1 MPLDEPPEDAPAHS
15 PAAGDASDEAPS
27 DDDHTE
33 EPAIAYHA
41 PIHAW
46 DAEDRPR
53 EKLVQHGAQVLSDA
67 ELLALIIGSGTHT
80 SDGPVSAVELG
91 RALTRTFGGSL
102 RGLARREESALTR
115 VAGVGPA
122 KAAKLLAAFEIG
134 RRIEAE
140 HENGDRARVQI
151 AGPEDVAAAY
161 GPQMRGLK
169 QEVFKIVLLNTAN
182 VVEGDY
188 TVSEGG
194 LAASIVEPRAIF
206 RKAILENAAAVICLH
221 NHPSGNPEPSREDKK
236 ITRQLAEVGD
246 LMGIPVHDHLII
258 AGSGYTSLAERGVL

>member
-1 MPLDEPPEDAPAHS
+1 MSADDSPPDDS
-15 PAAGDASDEAPS
+15 PT
-27 DDDHTE
+27 DDSGSE

-53 EKLVQHGAQVLSDA
+53 EKLSQHGPQVLSDA

-91 RALTRTFGGSL
+91 RALTRTFGSGLS
-102 RGLARREESALTR
+102 GLARREEGALTR

-134 RRIEAE
+134 RRVEAQHRAGGE
-140 HENGDRARVQI
+140 DARVQVT
-151 AGPEDVAAAY
+151 GPEDVAAAY

-194 LAASIVEPRAIF
+194 LAASIVEPRAVF
-206 RKAILENAAAVICLH
+206 QKAVLENAAAVICLH